1 MKRAMPLV
9 ATLFLWTQALFAM
22 DLPTAPP
29 GYAWQEIPEIKA
41 AFLKPTGWHFKRESK
56 KGTLAYFITKEDI
69 DKVGRFDTGLTINVI
84 REMKGRSAVEYA
96 KSFVDRLTRDKRG
109 EQWTRT
115 SAPLVQFGCRYKA
128 SDARGT
134 AKILTLMVANQKTN
148 TLYLFIFE
156 SPESD
161 LDSASQ
167 TGEKI
172 MDMLAIDD
180 EV

>member
-1 MKRAMPLV
+1 M
-9 ATLFLWTQALFAM
+9 
-22 DLPTAPP
+22 
-29 GYAWQEIPEIKA
+29 
-41 AFLKPTGWHFKRESK
+41 
-56 KGTLAYFITKEDI
+56 

-109 EQWTRT
+109 EQWIRR

-134 AKILTLMVANQKTN
+134 AKIHTLMVANQKTN

-161 LDSASQ
+161 VDSASQ

-180 EV
+180 GI

>member
-1 MKRAMPLV
+1 VKRVLPLV
-9 ATLFLWTQALFAM
+9 TVLLLWTQILFAM
-22 DLPTAPP
+22 DLPTAPD
-29 GYAWQEIPEIKA
+29 GYSWQEIPEIKA

-96 KSFVDRLTRDKRG
+96 KSFIDRLTSDKRG

-128 SDARGT
+128 ADARGM
-134 AKILTLMVANQKTN
+134 AKVHTLMVANQKTN

-156 SPESD
+156 SPESEV
-161 LDSASQ
+161 DSTGK
-167 TGEKI
+167 TGERI

-180 EV
+180 EI